1 MRNITLSAEAELIDR
16 ARHRAELENTTLNSA
31 FREWLQQYGSQQR
44 PTLEQLRQAVAPV
57 SHFRVGRRL
66 TREERNER

>member
-16 ARHRAELENTTLNSA
+16 ARHRAESENTTLNSV
-31 FREWLQQYGSQQR
+31 FRVWLQQYGGQ
-44 PTLEQLRQAVAPV
+44 PGLTLEQLRQAVAPL
-57 SHFRVGRRL
+57 SHFRMGRRL